1 MNENF
6 SAGIIGIGSY
16 LPEKRMTNADLE
28 KMVETTNDWI
38 IERTGIRERRVAPEN
53 EATSDLAARAGK
65 KAIEDAGLDP
75 LDIDMVITATI
86 TPDMFFPSTACF
98 VQAKLGLKNAGA
110 FDLLAACS
118 GFGYAL
124 KIADGLVRSGS
135 SRRVLVIGA
144 ETLTKIIDWQDRG
157 TCILFGDGAG
167 AAVIGRVKEGA
178 GLIGNYA
185 GADGNQTEILYLP
198 GGGSRFPASME
209 SIDNRLHYIKMNGK
223 ETFKCAVKTMSD
235 AALKVL
241 ADAGKELSDVD
252 LLIPHQA
259 NMRIISAV
267 GKKLDIPMEKIYVTV
282 DKYGNISAATT
293 IIALDEAYREG
304 RIKNGDLVMLVA
316 FGGGLTWSAN
326 LIKWNKEELK

>member
-1 MNENF
+1 LSDTFN
-6 SAGIIGIGSY
+6 AGIIGIGSY
-16 LPEKRMTNADLE
+16 LPEKKMTNADLE
-28 KMVETTNDWI
+28 KMVDTNNEWI
-38 IERTGIRERRVAPEN
+38 VTRTGISERRVAPKN
-53 EATSDLAARAGK
+53 EATSDLAVRAGK

-75 LDIDMVITATI
+75 LDIDMVIVATI

-124 KIADGLVRSGS
+124 KIADSFVRSGAC
-135 SRRVLVIGA
+135 RRVLAIGA
-144 ETLTKIIDWQDRG
+144 ETLTKIIDWEDRG

-167 AAVIGRVKEGA
+167 AAVVGRVDAGT

-185 GADGNQTEILYLP
+185 GADGNQTDILYLP
-198 GGGSRFPASME
+198 GGGSRFPTTMDT
-209 SIDNRLHYIKMNGK
+209 IDKRLHYIKMSGK

-241 ADAGKELSDVD
+241 ADAGKQLSDVK

-267 GKKLDIPMEKIYVTV
+267 GKKLDIPMENVYVTV
-282 DKYGNISAATT
+282 DRYGNMSAATT

-304 RIKNGDLVMLVA
+304 KVKTGDLVLLVA

-326 LIKWNKEELK
+326 LIVWNKEELK